1 MFQCEGGIDSYVNS
15 LSEDSQSCWPGSS
28 AVGARLSLK
37 NSCGVHRE
45 GTICGLVLKAEGG
58 GQQCQGGDHAMGYLL
73 RVLSTGAGL
82 AAMGHCTLQTCV
94 PRPHA
99 SPHGSTSTASQGSS
113 LCLWGTGA
121 AQSAGAVIQ
130 SWLMVWPQ

>member
-45 GTICGLVLKAEGG
+45 GTICGLVLKAEGEE
-58 GQQCQGGDHAMGYLL
+58 DASSA
-73 RVLSTGAGL
+73 RVVT
-82 AAMGHCTLQTCV
+82 M
-94 PRPHA
+94 P
-99 SPHGSTSTASQGSS
+99 
-113 LCLWGTGA
+113 WGTCSGC
-121 AQSAGAVIQ
+121 
-130 SWLMVWPQ
+130 